1 MEIEG
6 VTQGGEEVTQ
16 AHVFI
21 SGSVQGV
28 GYRQFVKSNARKL
41 GLTGWV
47 RNTEDGGVE
56 AVLQSSASSDQEGKE
71 IIEQM
76 IGICRKGPFLAEVKQ
91 IGFAWEERE
100 EQFQEFVIR

>member
-1 MEIEG
+1 MK
-6 VTQGGEEVTQ
+6 Q

-56 AVLQSSASSDQEGKE
+56 AVIQGEESMIEVLIDQCK
-71 IIEQM
+71 
-76 IGICRKGPFLAEVKQ
+76 KGPFMAEVEH
-91 IGFAWEERE
+91 IGFEWEDAE
-100 EQFQEFVIR
+100 EDYVSFNLE